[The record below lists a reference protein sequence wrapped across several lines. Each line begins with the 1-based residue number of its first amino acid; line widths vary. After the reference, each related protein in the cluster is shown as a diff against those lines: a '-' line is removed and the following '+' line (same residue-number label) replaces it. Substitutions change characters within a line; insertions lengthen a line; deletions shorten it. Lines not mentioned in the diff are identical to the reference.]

1 MLQGLLAAGVALGAE
16 WPALAQGEE
25 VVPFTDLPAPAAG
38 RVPPSLQNFFTPSE
52 EFFAVQH
59 YAVPPPIN
67 PATYTLRLTGLVDRP
82 LSISLADLKKRPR
95 VEQVVGFECSGNNNA
110 RGNPLIGNAR
120 WAGTSLAP
128 LLKESGLKVT
138 AREIVFF
145 SVDKG
150 TEEITHG
157 GAPETV
163 EQHFA
168 RSLAIEDAMRPEVM
182 LAYEMDASPLP
193 HPHGAPVR
201 LIVPGWYGVAN
212 VKWLDHI
219 HAQESRFMGRF
230 MARDYVTLRGDDAGG
245 ETVWNETSVSRTRLK
260 SAIGRITR
268 SGATLK
274 ATGFALTD
282 GTPLKTVEVSVDGG
296 PWKAA
301 TLDKRNAPYSWQLFT
316 HEWTGAGAGEHTIVS
331 RATDARGVVQPT
343 EAELT
348 AKKTRWENNAQFV
361 RKFRIG

>member
-1 MLQGLLAAGVALGAE
+1 
-16 WPALAQGEE
+16 
-25 VVPFTDLPAPAAG
+25 
-38 RVPPSLQNFFTPSE
+38 
-52 EFFAVQH
+52 
-59 YAVPPPIN
+59 
-67 PATYTLRLTGLVDRP
+67 
-82 LSISLADLKKRPR
+82 
-95 VEQVVGFECSGNNNA
+95 
-110 RGNPLIGNAR
+110 
-120 WAGTSLAP
+120 
-128 LLKESGLKVT
+128 
-138 AREIVFF
+138 
-145 SVDKG
+145 
-150 TEEITHG
+150 
-157 GAPETV
+157 
-163 EQHFA
+163 
-168 RSLAIEDAMRPEVM
+168 MRPEVM
-182 LAYEMDASPLP
+182 LAFEMDASPLP

-268 SGATLK
+268 TGATLK

-282 GTPLKTVEVSVDGG
+282 GTLLKTVEVSIDGG

-316 HEWTGAGAGEHTIVS
+316 YEWTGAAAGEHTIVS

-343 EAELT
+343 DAELL

-361 RKFRIG
+361 RKFKIG